1 MLRRDGYKCR
11 ESARYKA
18 IPDEATTV
26 HHVWPAEDFPEWAWC
41 EWNLIAVSQK
51 AHDSLHDRRSGKL
64 TEKGLA
70 WQRRVIPPLKSAMSE
85 HSGAPTCGNISDGGK
100 TGGGG

>member
-1 MLRRDGYKCR
+1 MLRRDGFKCR

-26 HHVWPAEDFPEWAWC
+26 HHVWPAEDFPERAWC

-70 WQRRVIPPLKSAMSE
+70 WQRRVIPPS
-85 HSGAPTCGNISDGGK
+85 NRR
-100 TGGGG
+100 